1 MSEQLNF
8 YSGTIDITPQ
18 NVDQRGADLG
28 NFDADLANI
37 EYIVDVHAKR
47 NDLIK
52 ALNSVYIRYATGST
66 ADDLVD
72 TLASGNTHTESVK
85 TYQHDDVQ
93 GTPGATTSIRSFDI
107 NYTNE
112 VLGRMPAQLKGKYVT
127 NLDTGADSITF
138 GSASA
143 GLNVSNVSPSHR
155 YTPDS
160 FDQVN
165 QTWLD
170 TVGTAHGAGSNC
182 FVTNLP
188 NGATGV
194 QIAKSA
200 DMLFEPTLTTNW
212 TIAVVF
218 KYMSTTDQ
226 HMGMALKE
234 SYGSKEFFIGYE
246 GLRYKYYNY
255 QFVTDDENTDH
266 GSNDS
271 VQVCI
276 VSSDQSYAF
285 SSSGAI
291 DEVTGTGT
299 ATGTFKPASLA
310 FNYRKNS
317 ERIYQEIASDVVVA
331 EILVYDS
338 VLSAADKTELGTFLE
353 GSYAS
358 AALTS
363 NTPLLVDN
371 AGVPTVYGSTK
382 VTFNS
387 VAEVSTDL
395 FGSSGYNKLNLF
407 AGAISRALSAQMPG
421 TGDDENILRVL
432 IENDDYINTLQP
444 AIKGAETSGGSTK
457 SVNGLLHSNEVSTG
471 YGMTMQDLLDKVFDT
486 QLPSSRPL
494 GHEILLALF
503 DKAPPIPNQTLAA
516 VGTDNTSDKR
526 PWEISTTPGDAMFKL
541 AYMDNLVNPATSAP
555 IDVNLQFV
563 IKTALTM
570 VMRDS
575 TTITTSVSP
584 AGDTHVK
591 ILLNL
596 IFDRADA
603 STIAEQSIVSAN
615 TQVGE
620 PYEDSVLTIYPS
632 LAEQSTSGTHYKLTS
647 GGTRAAYFLKETGDI
662 VAFSDRVDKW
672 FRIYGTSYAS
682 YNSDQ
687 RRYDGGPSVA
697 QLEALL
703 SLTYFAP
710 FWLSSTALDPADT
723 DPTTEQNTKVF
734 MWYDGELWYQPDGYT
749 EAKRSVRLSG
759 FNYVG
764 NEDVLTGIP
773 LQARGSSRCMIP
785 SEYTNEWVIFDK
797 DLPTYNNFD
806 TYVFGTMTATLTGI
820 AYNTNDIF
828 PDSPDNPVFRY
839 VVLSSTASTKPP
851 AFSS

>member
-18 NVDQRGADLG
+18 NVNQRGADLG
-28 NFDADLANI
+28 NFDSDLANI

-47 NDLIK
+47 NDLLK
-52 ALNSVYIRYATGST
+52 ALNSLYIRYATGST

-85 TYQHDDVQ
+85 TYQHNDVQ
-93 GTPGATTSIRSFDI
+93 GTPGATTGIRSFDI

-160 FDQVN
+160 FDQVS
-165 QTWLD
+165 QTWSD
-170 TVGTAHGAGSNC
+170 TVGTAHGTGSNC
-182 FVTNLP
+182 FVTNLS
-188 NGATGV
+188 NGATAV

-200 DMLFEPTLTTNW
+200 DMFFAPTLTTDW

-234 SYGSKEFFIGYE
+234 AYGSKEFFIGYE
-246 GLRYKYYNY
+246 GLRYKYYNNKW
-255 QFVTDDENTDH
+255 VTDDENTDH

-285 SSSGAI
+285 SSAGAI

-299 ATGTFKPASLA
+299 ATGNFKPATLA

-387 VAEVSTDL
+387 IAEAETDL

-503 DKAPPIPNQTLAA
+503 DKAPPIPNQTLAT

-541 AYMDNLVNPATSAP
+541 AYMDNLVNPATAAP

-584 AGDTHVK
+584 PGDTHVK

-596 IFDRADA
+596 IFDRADT

-632 LAEQSTSGTHYKLTS
+632 LAEQSTSSSLFYKLTS

-672 FRIYGTSYAS
+672 YRIYGTSYSS
-682 YNSDQ
+682 YTIDQ
-687 RRYDGGPSVA
+687 RRYHGGPSVA

-703 SLTYFAP
+703 SFEKFAP
-710 FWLSSTALDPADT
+710 FWLMSDGIDPVDT
-723 DPTTEQNTKVF
+723 EPFVEQNTKIF
-734 MWYDGELWYQPDGYT
+734 MWYDGELWHQPDGYLT
-749 EAKRSVRLSG
+749 AKRSVVRSG
-759 FNYVG
+759 SNYVG

-773 LQARGSSRCMIP
+773 LQARGSNRCMIP
-785 SEYTNEWVIFDK
+785 SETTNQWVIFNK
-797 DLPTYNNFD
+797 DLPTHSNFD
-806 TYVFGTMTATLTGI
+806 TYSFGSATSTGI
-820 AYNTNDIF
+820 TYNSNDIF

-839 VVLSSTASTKPP
+839 VVISSTASEKPP